1 MPRTTP
7 LPDRITAAV
16 DRDCKVAE
24 LAGGSVKVF
33 ASAFVVFF
41 CSLSAFGQT
50 PDAQAGG
57 TNPTITVVA
66 GLGNAMGGVGAHV
79 EGYVRRGRVSV
90 FGGLGYSPEL
100 EPGDPSGVTAAAGA
114 RVFTSGRTHRAFLEV
129 SVSPL
134 VVEYSTFGTTRIPGS
149 IVYGPGL
156 QGGYQYVA
164 RRGLT
169 GLASIGTGVPVGGES
184 GSRVALMAGMGLG
197 FTWRR

>member
-1 MPRTTP
+1 VLTSGP
-7 LPDRITAAV
+7 LEACSGAAPE
-16 DRDCKVAE
+16 K
-24 LAGGSVKVF
+24 VKVF
-33 ASAFVVFF
+33 ASAVVVFF

-50 PDAQAGG
+50 PDPQAAG

-66 GLGNAMGGVGAHV
+66 GLGNAMGIFGAHV

-90 FGGLGYSPEL
+90 FGGLGYLPEF
-100 EPGDPSGVTAAAGA
+100 EPGDPSGVTGAAGA

-134 VVEYSTFGTTRIPGS
+134 LFEYFTVGTTRIPGS
-149 IVYGPGL
+149 IVYGPGF

-164 RRGLT
+164 RSGLT
-169 GLASIGTGVPVGGES
+169 GLASIGTGFPIGGET
-184 GSRVALMAGMGLG
+184 GDRVALMAGMGLG